1 MKYRIDNLQYCNW
14 SRDIFQINREANLDA
29 VHVTVVYH
37 EDYDEFIQRT
47 KEWKNFFNEN
57 KSENKNFFIITTISN
72 KDFFINKIKLE
83 KKNIFFL
90 CQKNIKVDINHNYNV
105 FKYPINIY
113 NLIEKINI
121 QLIKYKY
128 SFQSKIRVKNYSL
141 DLNSRTIS
149 IENKSLKLTEREME
163 NILFLNDCKTP
174 QKINDLQNKVWSYSS
189 ELETHTVETHIYRL
203 RKKISNNF
211 QDEHFIISTDNG
223 YLIEWKKKF

>member
-1 MKYRIDNLQYCNW
+1 MIKQNINIVGVPILYNILEEIKENLSFKIEN
-14 SRDIFQINREANLDA
+14 FTKLD
-29 VHVTVVYH
+29 
-37 EDYDEFIQRT
+37 DFL
-47 KEWKNFFNEN
+47 NFFNEN
-57 KSENKNFFIITTISN
+57 KSENKDFFIITTISN

-90 CQKNIKVDINHNYNV
+90 CQKNIKVDIDHNYNV

-163 NILFLNDCKTP
+163 IILFLNDCKTP

-189 ELETHTVETHIYRL
+189 GLETHTVETHIYRL
-203 RKKISNNF
+203 RKKISNSF

-223 YLIEWKKKF
+223 YFIE

>member
-1 MKYRIDNLQYCNW
+1 MIKQNINIVGVPILYNILEEIKENLSFKIEN
-14 SRDIFQINREANLDA
+14 FTKLD
-29 VHVTVVYH
+29 
-37 EDYDEFIQRT
+37 DFL
-47 KEWKNFFNEN
+47 NFFNKD

-83 KKNIFFL
+83 RKNIFFL
-90 CQKNIKVDINHNYNV
+90 YQKNIKVDINHNYNV

-163 NILFLNDCKTP
+163 IILFLNDCKTP

-203 RKKISNNF
+203 RKKISNSF
-211 QDEHFIISTDNG
+211 QDENFIISTDNG
-223 YLIEWKKKF
+223 YFIE

>member
-1 MKYRIDNLQYCNW
+1 MIKQNINIVGVPILYNILEEIKENLSFKIEN
-14 SRDIFQINREANLDA
+14 FTKLD
-29 VHVTVVYH
+29 
-37 EDYDEFIQRT
+37 DFL
-47 KEWKNFFNEN
+47 NFYSKD

-83 KKNIFFL
+83 RKNIFFL
-90 CQKNIKVDINHNYNV
+90 YQKNIKVDINHNYNV

-163 NILFLNDCKTP
+163 IILFLNDCKTP

-203 RKKISNNF
+203 RKKISNSF
-211 QDEHFIISTDNG
+211 QDENFIISTDNG
-223 YLIEWKKKF
+223 YFIE

>member
-1 MKYRIDNLQYCNW
+1 MIKQNINIVGVPILYNILEEIKENLSFKIEN
-14 SRDIFQINREANLDA
+14 FTKLD
-29 VHVTVVYH
+29 
-37 EDYDEFIQRT
+37 DFL
-47 KEWKNFFNEN
+47 NFFNKG

-83 KKNIFFL
+83 RKNIFFL

-113 NLIEKINI
+113 NLIEKINV

-163 NILFLNDCKTP
+163 IILFLNDCKTP

-203 RKKISNNF
+203 RKKISNSF
-211 QDEHFIISTDNG
+211 KDEDFIISTDAG
-223 YLIEWKKKF
+223 YLIE

>member
-1 MKYRIDNLQYCNW
+1 MDIHID
-14 SRDIFQINREANLDA
+14 
-29 VHVTVVYH
+29 
-37 EDYDEFIQRT
+37 
-47 KEWKNFFNEN
+47 
-57 KSENKNFFIITTISN
+57 
-72 KDFFINKIKLE
+72 
-83 KKNIFFL
+83 
-90 CQKNIKVDINHNYNV
+90 HNYNV

-163 NILFLNDCKTP
+163 IILFLNDCKTP

-203 RKKISNNF
+203 RKKISNSF

-223 YLIEWKKKF
+223 YLIE

>member
-1 MKYRIDNLQYCNW
+1 MIKQNINIVGVPILYNILEEIKENLSFKIEN
-14 SRDIFQINREANLDA
+14 FTKLD
-29 VHVTVVYH
+29 
-37 EDYDEFIQRT
+37 DFL
-47 KEWKNFFNEN
+47 NFFNED

-90 CQKNIKVDINHNYNV
+90 CHKNSKVDINHNYNV

-163 NILFLNDCKTP
+163 IILFLNDCKTP

-189 ELETHTVETHIYRL
+189 GLETHTVETHIYRL
-203 RKKISNNF
+203 RKKISNSF

-223 YLIEWKKKF
+223 YFIE

>member
-1 MKYRIDNLQYCNW
+1 MIKQNINIVGVPILYNILEEIKENLSFKIEN
-14 SRDIFQINREANLDA
+14 FTKLD
-29 VHVTVVYH
+29 
-37 EDYDEFIQRT
+37 DFL
-47 KEWKNFFNEN
+47 NFFNKD

-83 KKNIFFL
+83 RKNIFFL

-128 SFQSKIRVKNYSL
+128 SFQSKIRVKNYFL

-163 NILFLNDCKTP
+163 IILFLNDCKTP
-174 QKINDLQNKVWSYSS
+174 QKINDLQSKVWSYSS
-189 ELETHTVETHIYRL
+189 GLETHTVETHIYRL
-203 RKKISNNF
+203 RKKISNSF

-223 YLIEWKKKF
+223 YFIE

>member
-1 MKYRIDNLQYCNW
+1 MIKQNINIVGVPILYNILEEIKENLSFKIEN
-14 SRDIFQINREANLDA
+14 FTKLD
-29 VHVTVVYH
+29 
-37 EDYDEFIQRT
+37 DFL
-47 KEWKNFFNEN
+47 NFFNED

-90 CQKNIKVDINHNYNV
+90 CQKNNKVDINHNYNV

-163 NILFLNDCKTP
+163 IILFLNDCKTP

-203 RKKISNNF
+203 RKKISNSF

-223 YLIEWKKKF
+223 YFIE

>member
-1 MKYRIDNLQYCNW
+1 MIKQNINIVGMPILYNILEEIKENLSFKIEN
-14 SRDIFQINREANLDA
+14 FTKLD
-29 VHVTVVYH
+29 
-37 EDYDEFIQRT
+37 DFL
-47 KEWKNFFNEN
+47 NFFNKD

-90 CQKNIKVDINHNYNV
+90 CHKNSKVDINHNYNV

-149 IENKSLKLTEREME
+149 IEHKSLKLTEREME
-163 NILFLNDCKTP
+163 IILFLNDCKTP

-189 ELETHTVETHIYRL
+189 GLETHTVETHIYRL
-203 RKKISNNF
+203 RKKISDNF
-211 QDEHFIISTDNG
+211 QDENFIISTDNG
-223 YLIEWKKKF
+223 YFIE

>member
-1 MKYRIDNLQYCNW
+1 MIKQNINIVDVPILYNILEEIKENLSFKIEN
-14 SRDIFQINREANLDA
+14 F
-29 VHVTVVYH
+29 
-37 EDYDEFIQRT
+37 T
-47 KEWKNFFNEN
+47 KPDDFLNFFNED
-57 KSENKNFFIITTISN
+57 KSKNKNFFIITTISN

-90 CQKNIKVDINHNYNV
+90 CHKNSKVDINHNYNV

-128 SFQSKIRVKNYSL
+128 SFQSKIIVKNYSL

-163 NILFLNDCKTP
+163 IILFLNDCKTP

-203 RKKISNNF
+203 RKKISNSF

-223 YLIEWKKKF
+223 YFIE

>member
-1 MKYRIDNLQYCNW
+1 MIKQNINIVGVPILYNILEEIKENLSFKIEN
-14 SRDIFQINREANLDA
+14 FTKLD
-29 VHVTVVYH
+29 
-37 EDYDEFIQRT
+37 DFL
-47 KEWKNFFNEN
+47 NFFNKD

-83 KKNIFFL
+83 EKNIFFL
-90 CQKNIKVDINHNYNV
+90 CQKNSKVDINHNYNV

-163 NILFLNDCKTP
+163 IILFLNDCKTP

-203 RKKISNNF
+203 RKKISNSF

-223 YLIEWKKKF
+223 YFIE

>member
-1 MKYRIDNLQYCNW
+1 MIKQNINIVGVPILYNILEEIKENLSFKIEN
-14 SRDIFQINREANLDA
+14 FTKLD
-29 VHVTVVYH
+29 
-37 EDYDEFIQRT
+37 DFL
-47 KEWKNFFNEN
+47 NFFNED

-90 CQKNIKVDINHNYNV
+90 CQKNIKVDIDHNYNV

-163 NILFLNDCKTP
+163 IILFLNDCKTP

-189 ELETHTVETHIYRL
+189 GLETHTVETHIYRL
-203 RKKISNNF
+203 RKKISNSF

-223 YLIEWKKKF
+223 YFIE

>member
-1 MKYRIDNLQYCNW
+1 MIKQNINIVGMPILYNILEEIKENLSFKIEN
-14 SRDIFQINREANLDA
+14 F
-29 VHVTVVYH
+29 
-37 EDYDEFIQRT
+37 T
-47 KEWKNFFNEN
+47 KPDDFLNFFNED

-83 KKNIFFL
+83 RKNIFFL

-149 IENKSLKLTEREME
+149 IENESLKLTEREME
-163 NILFLNDCKTP
+163 IILFLNDCKTP

-203 RKKISNNF
+203 RKKISNSF
-211 QDEHFIISTDNG
+211 QDENFIISTDNG
-223 YLIEWKKKF
+223 YFIE

>member
-1 MKYRIDNLQYCNW
+1 MIKQNINIVGVPILYNILEEIKENLSFKIEN
-14 SRDIFQINREANLDA
+14 F
-29 VHVTVVYH
+29 
-37 EDYDEFIQRT
+37 T
-47 KEWKNFFNEN
+47 KPNDFLNFYNKD

-83 KKNIFFL
+83 RKNIFFL

-128 SFQSKIRVKNYSL
+128 SFQSKIRVKNYFL

-163 NILFLNDCKTP
+163 IILFLNDCKTP

-189 ELETHTVETHIYRL
+189 DLETHTVETHIYRL
-203 RKKISNNF
+203 RKKISNSF

-223 YLIEWKKKF
+223 YFIE

>member
-1 MKYRIDNLQYCNW
+1 MIKQNINIVGVPILYNILEEIKENLSFKIEN
-14 SRDIFQINREANLDA
+14 FTKLD
-29 VHVTVVYH
+29 
-37 EDYDEFIQRT
+37 DFL
-47 KEWKNFFNEN
+47 NFFNKG
-57 KSENKNFFIITTISN
+57 KSENKNFFIITTINN

-90 CQKNIKVDINHNYNV
+90 CHKNSKVDINHNYNV

-163 NILFLNDCKTP
+163 IILFLNDCKTP
-174 QKINDLQNKVWSYSS
+174 QKINDLQNKVWSYSA

-223 YLIEWKKKF
+223 YLIE

>member
-1 MKYRIDNLQYCNW
+1 MIKQNINIVGMPILYNILEEIKENLSFKIEN
-14 SRDIFQINREANLDA
+14 FTKLD
-29 VHVTVVYH
+29 
-37 EDYDEFIQRT
+37 DFL
-47 KEWKNFFNEN
+47 NFFNED

-83 KKNIFFL
+83 EKNIFFL
-90 CQKNIKVDINHNYNV
+90 CQKNIKVDIDHNYNV

-149 IENKSLKLTEREME
+149 IEHKSLKLTEREME
-163 NILFLNDCKTP
+163 IILFLNDCKTP

-189 ELETHTVETHIYRL
+189 GLETHTVETHIYRL
-203 RKKISNNF
+203 RKKISNSF

-223 YLIEWKKKF
+223 YFIE

>member
-1 MKYRIDNLQYCNW
+1 MIKQNINIVGVPILYNILEEIKENLSFKIEN
-14 SRDIFQINREANLDA
+14 FTKLD
-29 VHVTVVYH
+29 
-37 EDYDEFIQRT
+37 DFL
-47 KEWKNFFNEN
+47 NFFNED

-83 KKNIFFL
+83 EKNIFFL
-90 CQKNIKVDINHNYNV
+90 CQKNIKVDIDHNYNV

-163 NILFLNDCKTP
+163 IILFLNDCKTP
-174 QKINDLQNKVWSYSS
+174 QKINDLQSKVWSYSS
-189 ELETHTVETHIYRL
+189 GLETHTVETHIYRL
-203 RKKISNNF
+203 RKKISNSF

-223 YLIEWKKKF
+223 YFIE

>member
-1 MKYRIDNLQYCNW
+1 MIKQNINIVGVPILYNILEEIKENLSFKIEN
-14 SRDIFQINREANLDA
+14 FTKLD
-29 VHVTVVYH
+29 
-37 EDYDEFIQRT
+37 DFL
-47 KEWKNFFNEN
+47 NFFNED

-83 KKNIFFL
+83 EKNIFFL
-90 CQKNIKVDINHNYNV
+90 CQKNIKVDIDHNYNV

-163 NILFLNDCKTP
+163 IILFLNDCKTP

-223 YLIEWKKKF
+223 YFIE

>member
-1 MKYRIDNLQYCNW
+1 MIKQNINIVGVPILYNILEEIKENLSFKIEN
-14 SRDIFQINREANLDA
+14 FTKLD
-29 VHVTVVYH
+29 
-37 EDYDEFIQRT
+37 DFL
-47 KEWKNFFNEN
+47 NFFNEN

-163 NILFLNDCKTP
+163 IILFLNDCKTP

-203 RKKISNNF
+203 RKKISNSF

-223 YLIEWKKKF
+223 YFIE

>member
-1 MKYRIDNLQYCNW
+1 MIKQNINIVGVPILYNILEEIKENLSFKIEN
-14 SRDIFQINREANLDA
+14 FTKLD
-29 VHVTVVYH
+29 
-37 EDYDEFIQRT
+37 DFL
-47 KEWKNFFNEN
+47 NFFNKD

-90 CQKNIKVDINHNYNV
+90 CHKNSKVDINHNYNV

-128 SFQSKIRVKNYSL
+128 NFQSKIRVKNYSL

-163 NILFLNDCKTP
+163 IILFLNDCKTP

-189 ELETHTVETHIYRL
+189 GLETHTVETHIYRL

-223 YLIEWKKKF
+223 YFIE

>member
-1 MKYRIDNLQYCNW
+1 MIKQNISIVGVPILYNILEEIKENLSFKIEN
-14 SRDIFQINREANLDA
+14 F
-29 VHVTVVYH
+29 
-37 EDYDEFIQRT
+37 T
-47 KEWKNFFNEN
+47 KPDDFLNFFNKD
-57 KSENKNFFIITTISN
+57 KSKNKNFFIITTISN

-90 CQKNIKVDINHNYNV
+90 CQKNSKVDISHNYNF
-105 FKYPINIY
+105 FKCPINIY

-128 SFQSKIRVKNYSL
+128 NFQSKIRVKNYFL
-141 DLNSRTIS
+141 DLNSRTIT
-149 IENKSLKLTEREME
+149 IENNSLKLTEREME
-163 NILFLNDCKTP
+163 IILFLNDCKVP

-203 RKKISNNF
+203 RKKISNSF

-223 YLIEWKKKF
+223 YFIE

>member
-1 MKYRIDNLQYCNW
+1 MIKQNINIVGVPILYNILEEIKENLSFKIEN
-14 SRDIFQINREANLDA
+14 FTKLD
-29 VHVTVVYH
+29 
-37 EDYDEFIQRT
+37 DFL
-47 KEWKNFFNEN
+47 NFFNEN

-83 KKNIFFL
+83 EKNIFFL
-90 CQKNIKVDINHNYNV
+90 CQKNIKVDIDHNYNV

-163 NILFLNDCKTP
+163 IILFLNDCKTP

-189 ELETHTVETHIYRL
+189 GLETHTVETHIYRL

-211 QDEHFIISTDNG
+211 QDKHFIISTDNG
-223 YLIEWKKKF
+223 YLIE

>member
-1 MKYRIDNLQYCNW
+1 MIKQNINIVGVPILYNILEEIKENLSFKIEN
-14 SRDIFQINREANLDA
+14 FTKLD
-29 VHVTVVYH
+29 
-37 EDYDEFIQRT
+37 DFL
-47 KEWKNFFNEN
+47 NFFNED

-90 CQKNIKVDINHNYNV
+90 CHKNSKVDINHNYNV

-128 SFQSKIRVKNYSL
+128 NFQSKIRVKNYSL

-163 NILFLNDCKTP
+163 IILFLNDCKTP

-223 YLIEWKKKF
+223 YFIE

>member
-1 MKYRIDNLQYCNW
+1 MIKQNINIVGVPILYNILEEIKENLSFKIEN
-14 SRDIFQINREANLDA
+14 FTKLD
-29 VHVTVVYH
+29 
-37 EDYDEFIQRT
+37 DFL
-47 KEWKNFFNEN
+47 NFFNED

-90 CQKNIKVDINHNYNV
+90 CQKNSKVDINHNYNV

-163 NILFLNDCKTP
+163 IILFLNDCKTP

-189 ELETHTVETHIYRL
+189 GLETHTVETHIYRL

-223 YLIEWKKKF
+223 YFIE